1 MLGPKSVSVVA
12 FCFWMACVAGC
23 SDGER
28 DSFSTSS
35 PTNANRAAVAAVSAR
50 NTSAA
55 ETTTN
60 GFVAPKSPPSES
72 HKRKL
77 VYSGD
82 VRIEVKDFQELEKEL
97 PGKVESLGG
106 FVGSYTE
113 SRRDQKERSGTWI
126 VRVPVDQFSILLD
139 WLDTN
144 FYVVEK
150 SVKSKD
156 VTEEFVDLQSRLSNK
171 RKTEV
176 RLTEHLAKSTSK
188 LTEILEMEKEIERV
202 REDIERIEGRLS
214 LLRDQSELS
223 TLTIRAESRAAF
235 VAAQS
240 PSTFSGIGTV
250 FYNSCWAIGQMMYG
264 LIVLLVATLP
274 FGILVSSIAYLI
286 YLVSGQS
293 PMRIFKRWRQQ

>member
-1 MLGPKSVSVVA
+1 MLGPKSVAMVV
-12 FCFWMACVAGC
+12 FCFWMTCVVGC
-23 SDGER
+23 
-28 DSFSTSS
+28 DSGGGSASTSS
-35 PTNANRAAVAAVSAR
+35 PINANRAAVAAVSAR
-50 NTSAA
+50 NPSAVGTA
-55 ETTTN
+55 TN
-60 GFVAPKSPPSES
+60 SSVATENPPSES

-82 VRIEVKDFQELEKEL
+82 VRIEVKDFQEVEKEL
-97 PGKVESLGG
+97 PGKVEELGG

-126 VRVPVDQFSILLD
+126 VRIPVDQFSLLLE
-139 WLDTN
+139 WLDTK

-202 REDIERIEGRLS
+202 REDIERIEGKLS

-240 PSTFSGIGTV
+240 PSTLSGIGTV
-250 FYNSCWAIGQMMYG
+250 FYNSWWAIGQLMYG
-264 LIVLLVATLP
+264 LIVLFVATLP
-274 FGILVSSIAYLI
+274 FALLLSAIAYLI

-293 PMRIFKRWRQQ
+293 PMRIIKRWRQR

>member
-1 MLGPKSVSVVA
+1 MLGPKSVLMVV
-12 FCFWMACVAGC
+12 FCLWLACLAGC
-23 SDGER
+23 SQG
-28 DSFSTSS
+28 DSSNFSGSLPNSDRASVASVASDTALNNTTAEKI
-35 PTNANRAAVAAVSAR
+35 TNA
-50 NTSAA
+50 T
-55 ETTTN
+55 
-60 GFVAPKSPPSES
+60 GES

-82 VRIEVKDFQELEKEL
+82 VRIEVKDFQEVEKGL
-97 PGKVESLGG
+97 PGKVGQLGG
-106 FVGSYTE
+106 FVGSYIE

-126 VRVPVDQFSILLD
+126 VRVPVDQFSPLLE

-156 VTEEFVDLQSRLSNK
+156 VTEEFVDLESRISNK
-171 RKTEV
+171 RKTDL

-202 REDIERIEGRLS
+202 REEIERIEGRLS

-223 TLTIRAESRAAF
+223 TLSVRAESRAQF
-235 VAAQS
+235 VAGKS
-240 PSTFSGIGTV
+240 PTTIGEIGTV
-250 FYNSCWAIGQMMYG
+250 FYNSWWAVGRMIYG

-274 FGILVSSIAYLI
+274 FVLVLAALAYLI
-286 YLVSGQS
+286 YIVSGQS
-293 PMRIFKRWRQQ
+293 PMRVLKRWRQQ